1 MERAGFRRL
10 SVFPIAAAGLRGE
23 GRAAAAAGNAC
34 EGEGAS
40 RTRASPVA
48 SQGSSAMLAPRSERQ
63 ACVGCDG
70 ARTYPRLFRFEI
82 DMRNDGVLIW
92 RFTGHLGSAGEGTSP
107 FARPEGG
114 AAHIE
119 CFTTRDP
126 ERIPPF
132 FFSDPLD
139 PKRISLPL
147 SSRREPPSFLPP
159 PALRAGRTLPLRTH
173 SPNPLP
179 WIRLPPGAGNTADPL
194 DRPPATLYAGS
205 IEPRERKVMDD
216 GLQRAHDRLLEENGD
231 MRREIEVLTRDVN
244 FLLAQNR
251 RLTAENRDLLEEIDD
266 WIDVWEDEEWQL

>member
-70 ARTYPRLFRFEI
+70 ARTYHRLFRFEI

-132 FFSDPLD
+132 FSPTLSTRSESLSLSLFPSRAAVLPSASRLASGTDPTPPHAFPEPPPVD
-139 PKRISLPL
+139 SPP
-147 SSRREPPSFLPP
+147 SRR
-159 PALRAGRTLPLRTH
+159 GKYGG
-173 SPNPLP
+173 SP
-179 WIRLPPGAGNTADPL
+179 
-194 DRPPATLYAGS
+194 
-205 IEPRERKVMDD
+205 
-216 GLQRAHDRLLEENGD
+216 
-231 MRREIEVLTRDVN
+231 
-244 FLLAQNR
+244 
-251 RLTAENRDLLEEIDD
+251 
-266 WIDVWEDEEWQL
+266 